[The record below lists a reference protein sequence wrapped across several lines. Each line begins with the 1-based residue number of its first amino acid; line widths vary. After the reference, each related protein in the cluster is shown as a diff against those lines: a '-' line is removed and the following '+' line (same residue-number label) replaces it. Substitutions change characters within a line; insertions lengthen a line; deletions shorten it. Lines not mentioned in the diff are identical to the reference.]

1 MLPHLGIHATW
12 HYISHLYE
20 LVCVLTL
27 AYESIPA
34 DYTALLPQKQSLNTT
49 LTASF
54 QTLGPKKDL
63 TLVSAM
69 DTSHSSLA
77 PWTLLA
83 TTGPM
88 NFVNYPRLYQPIW
101 SYLITL
107 LIGHPLHPTS
117 LCTPSAQQ
125 GAAKPLG
132 NPTPPAL
139 GASPTICV
147 NSNPIV
153 NAFRFILAALFFAA
167 RECDNIQLRLS
178 ARMLCWLIYNGRT
191 PTE

>member
-1 MLPHLGIHATW
+1 
-12 HYISHLYE
+12 
-20 LVCVLTL
+20 
-27 AYESIPA
+27 
-34 DYTALLPQKQSLNTT
+34 
-49 LTASF
+49 
-54 QTLGPKKDL
+54 
-63 TLVSAM
+63 LVSAM

-88 NFVNYPRLYQPIW
+88 NSVNYSRLYQPLW
-101 SYLITL
+101 SYLIT
-107 LIGHPLHPTS
+107 LHPTS

-125 GAAKPLG
+125 GAAIPLG
-132 NPTPPAL
+132 NHAPPAL

-153 NAFRFILAALFFAA
+153 NTYRFILAAFFFAA

-191 PTE
+191 PTNYM

>member
-1 MLPHLGIHATW
+1 
-12 HYISHLYE
+12 
-20 LVCVLTL
+20 L
-27 AYESIPA
+27 AP
-34 DYTALLPQKQSLNTT
+34 TMN
-49 LTASF
+49 
-54 QTLGPKKDL
+54 
-63 TLVSAM
+63 
-69 DTSHSSLA
+69 TSHSSLA
-77 PWTLLA
+77 PWILLA

-88 NFVNYPRLYQPIW
+88 NSVNYPRLYQPLW

-107 LIGHPLHPTS
+107 LIGQPLHPTS

-125 GAAKPLG
+125 EAANPLG
-132 NPTPPAL
+132 SPAPPAL

-153 NAFRFILAALFFAA
+153 NAFRFILTALFNAA

-191 PTE
+191 PTK